1 MVIEEK
7 EESQTGETRHRQGM
21 RKGSIPPGIA
31 VVAAALSMFLVIIA
45 MLLTSFQTAI
55 YGDAGYGF
63 YEKEYAKY
71 HVTDSLGMEMEDVMD
86 VTEYMM
92 DYLIGK
98 EEELSIVTDVDGRRQ
113 DFFNEQDRLHMADV
127 RNLFLGGLRIRNIC
141 AAAALLLILGL
152 KLGKAD
158 LKRLIPRA
166 YFRAVLIFVALI
178 LFLGLACMIDF
189 TACFTLFHKIF
200 FTNDL
205 WMFNPASDYMIRML
219 PEGFFSDMALRIVG
233 TFIGMLAALGI
244 VLAIWK
250 GRLRPQNPVS
260 CHKVI

>member
-1 MVIEEK
+1 MIIEEK
-7 EESQTGETRHRQGM
+7 SQKGDIGNRQEKQ
-21 RKGSIPPGIA
+21 RISIPPK
-31 VVAAALSMFLVIIA
+31 VSAAAAAFSMFLVIIA
-45 MLLTSFQTAI
+45 MLLTSFQAAI
-55 YGDAGYGF
+55 YGDNRYRF

-71 HVTDSLGMEMEDVMD
+71 QVTDSLGMKMEDVMD

-98 EEELSIVTDVDGRRQ
+98 EEELSVTTDVDGKIQ

-141 AAAALLLILGL
+141 IAAAVLLILGL
-152 KLGKAD
+152 KLGKTD
-158 LKRLIPRA
+158 LKRLIPWS
-166 YFRAVLIFVALI
+166 YFRAVLIFAALI
-178 LFLGLACMIDF
+178 LFLGLACTIDF

-205 WMFNPASDYMIRML
+205 WMFDPAADYMIRML

-233 TFIGMLAALGI
+233 IFAGMLAAPGI
-244 VLAIWK
+244 VFVLWK
-250 GRLRPQNPVS
+250 IRLRSSGNE
-260 CHKVI
+260 

>member
-1 MVIEEK
+1 MVTEEK
-7 EESQTGETRHRQGM
+7 KEGQTGDAEHRQEM
-21 RKGSIPPGIA
+21 QRISIPPGISST
-31 VVAAALSMFLVIIA
+31 AAAFSMFLVIIA
-45 MLLTSFQTAI
+45 MLLTSFQAAI

-63 YEKEYAKY
+63 YEKEYARY
-71 HVTDSLGMEMEDVMD
+71 HVTDSLGMKMEDVMD

-98 EEELSIVTDVDGRRQ
+98 EEELSIVTDVDGKRQ

-141 AAAALLLILGL
+141 AAAAILLLLGL

-158 LKRLIPRA
+158 LKRLIPRS
-166 YFRAVLIFVALI
+166 YFRAVLIFTGLL
-178 LFLGLACMIDF
+178 LFLGLACTIDF

-205 WMFNPASDYMIRML
+205 WMFDPASDYMIRML
-219 PEGFFSDMALRIVG
+219 PEGFFSDMALRIAG
-233 TFIGMLAALGI
+233 TFIGMLAVLGI

-250 GRLRPQNPVS
+250 VRRRPPA
-260 CHKVI
+260 KE